1 MLKGTAESLGMRSL
15 LADLG
20 IIVSIEIIT
29 DSTAATGTASR
40 IGIGKIKHLDVG
52 WLWIQDLVKAG
63 DVTLKKINGKVNPAD
78 LMTKPKSAAEAV
90 RLTEAVG
97 YGLIIRKLAKETFC
111 GFLGRAIK
119 GDPRP
124 PEERSQTMDWWYANL
139 RRWW

>member
-1 MLKGTAESLGMRSL
+1 M
-15 LADLG
+15 
-20 IIVSIEIIT
+20 
-29 DSTAATGTASR
+29 
-40 IGIGKIKHLDVG
+40 KHLDVG

-90 RLTEAVG
+90 RLTEAVS
-97 YGLIIRKLAKETFC
+97 YGLIIRRLANDTFC

-124 PEERSQTMDWWYANL
+124 PEEKS
-139 RRWW
+139 

>member
-1 MLKGTAESLGMRSL
+1 MRSL

-20 IIVSIEIIT
+20 ITVSIEIVT

-40 IGIGKIKHLDVG
+40 VGIGKIKHLDVG

-63 DVTLKKINGKVNPAD
+63 EVTLKKINGKVNPAD

-90 RLTEAVG
+90 RLTEAVS
-97 YGLIIRKLAKETFC
+97 YGLIIRRLANEAFC
-111 GFLGRAIK
+111 GFLSRAIK

-124 PEERSQTMDWWYANL
+124 PEEKSRTMDWWYSNMR
-139 RRWW
+139 RRW